1 MFFLFEDLFQQFIDC
16 DLEEAFLIQLKMFI
30 LAGKFSEFELP
41 EDILTN
47 YILSQFKNPDDPSL
61 LEKVIVNLNLKSC
74 PDEITEVLL
83 AFSQEHSLSTALI
96 YLYTEVK
103 YEGNKAWLDLVSR
116 IKGEVIEN

>member
-47 YILSQFKNPDDPSL
+47 YILS
-61 LEKVIVNLNLKSC
+61 
-74 PDEITEVLL
+74 
-83 AFSQEHSLSTALI
+83 
-96 YLYTEVK
+96 
-103 YEGNKAWLDLVSR
+103 
-116 IKGEVIEN
+116 